1 MEVSIPAGA
10 DLRHRLGHP
19 KESLMHLILAGAN
32 SSLGRPP
39 PPNGVILTP
48 LIYTGAPQRDQQKRQ
63 EPCYVTEALW
73 RDPAM

>member
-32 SSLGRPP
+32 SSLGRSPP
-39 PPNGVILTP
+39 PPKWSHSHTSDSYWGTAERLAEETRT
-48 LIYTGAPQRDQQKRQ
+48 LL
-63 EPCYVTEALW
+63 CY
-73 RDPAM
+73 